1 MILRLVIAFASL
13 ISLIFCNNS
22 GSWSIENG
30 YTPVVKK
37 NYIVLS
43 NTSTNEERITSER
56 VRGKFTIYCDG
67 VRLSLSIN
75 WGEYA
80 NLSTANVYYY
90 ISNYGLWEDNWKM
103 SNSGEISYASDAL
116 LLLMQLTTTDSL
128 AIGIRPKYLNE
139 IRYYFI
145 INGLTEIIN
154 SNQDIFGDY
163 SQIIG
168 KVFHDRDKTS
178 GKENLNNILS
188 DYISKE
194 IDLRSLR
201 VKLFDND
208 KFVFRPI
215 WYESELEASHNTSA
229 DDSKIIYYNRWLKK
243 KGTLFTH
250 KDIRVTRMFVK
261 APKIIPY
268 KDITDV
274 EIKGNTVSGYRIHI
288 NNKYLTRF
296 SRTDKERVEQIK
308 KFIINRSTY
317 SKTS

>member
-1 MILRLVIAFASL
+1 MIPRLIIAFTSFVSL
-13 ISLIFCNNS
+13 VLCNNS
-22 GSWSIENG
+22 GSWLVKSG
-30 YTPVVKK
+30 YSPDTDK
-37 NYIVLS
+37 NYIFLS

-56 VRGKFTIYCDG
+56 VSGKFTIYCDG
-67 VRLSLSIN
+67 IRLSLSIN

-80 NLSTANVYYY
+80 NLSTGNVYYY
-90 ISNYGLWEDNWKM
+90 MSNYGLWEQDWSMAKN
-103 SNSGEISYASDAL
+103 GEISYAPDPL
-116 LLLMQLTTTDSL
+116 LLLMQLTTADSL

-139 IRYYFI
+139 IRYYFNI
-145 INGLTEIIN
+145 IGLSEIIN
-154 SNQDIFGDY
+154 SNQDIFGEY
-163 SQIIG
+163 SQIINE
-168 KVFHDRDKTS
+168 VFRDSNKTS

-215 WYESELEASHNTSA
+215 WYESKLEASHNISA
-229 DDSKIIYYNRWLKK
+229 GDKNIIYYNRWLKK

-250 KDIRVTRMFVK
+250 EDIRVTKMFVK
-261 APKIIPY
+261 EPKIIPY

-274 EIKGNTVSGYRIHI
+274 QIKGNIVSGYRLHI
-288 NNKYLTRF
+288 NNKYLTNF
-296 SRTDKERVEQIK
+296 SRTKKDKVEQIK
-308 KFIINRSTY
+308 KFIINRSIY

>member
-1 MILRLVIAFASL
+1 MIPRLIISFTSFLSL
-13 ISLIFCNNS
+13 VLCNTS
-22 GSWSIENG
+22 GNWSIENG
-30 YTPVVKK
+30 YNPVIDK
-37 NYIVLS
+37 NYIFLS

-90 ISNYGLWEDNWKM
+90 ISKYGLWEDNWKM
-103 SNSGEISYASDAL
+103 SNSGEISYASDPL

-128 AIGIRPKYLNE
+128 AIGIRPKYINE
-139 IRYYFI
+139 IRYYFN
-145 INGLTEIIN
+145 INGLAEIIK
-154 SNQDIFGDY
+154 SNQDIFGEY
-163 SQIIG
+163 SQIISN
-168 KVFHDRDKTS
+168 VFHDSDKTS
-178 GKENLNNILS
+178 GKMNQDNMLN

-194 IDLRSLR
+194 SDIRSLR
-201 VKLFDND
+201 EKLFDND

-215 WYESELEASHNTSA
+215 WYESKLEESHNISA

-268 KDITDV
+268 KDITEV
-274 EIKGNTVSGYRIHI
+274 EIKGNIVSGYRLHI
-288 NNKYLTRF
+288 NNRYLTRF
-296 SRTDKERVEQIK
+296 SRTEKVMVEQIK
-308 KFIINRSTY
+308 KFIINRSIY

>member
-1 MILRLVIAFASL
+1 MIPRLIIAFTSFVSL
-13 ISLIFCNNS
+13 VLCNNS
-22 GSWSIENG
+22 GNWLVKSG
-30 YTPVVKK
+30 YSPDAD
-37 NYIVLS
+37 NNFIFLS

-56 VRGKFTIYCDG
+56 VSGKFTIYCDG
-67 VRLSLSIN
+67 VRLSLSVN

-80 NLSTANVYYY
+80 NLSTGNVYYY
-90 ISNYGLWEDNWKM
+90 ISNYGLWEEDWRMAKN
-103 SNSGEISYASDAL
+103 GEISYAPDPL
-116 LLLMQLTTTDSL
+116 LLLMQLTTMDSL

-139 IRYYFI
+139 IRYYFNI
-145 INGLTEIIN
+145 IGLSEIIN
-154 SNQDIFGDY
+154 SNQDIFGEY
-163 SQIIG
+163 SQIINE
-168 KVFHDRDKTS
+168 VFRDSNTTS

-215 WYESELEASHNTSA
+215 WYESKLEASHNISA
-229 DDSKIIYYNRWLKK
+229 GNKNIIYYNRWLKK

-250 KDIRVTRMFVK
+250 EDIRVTRMFVK
-261 APKIIPY
+261 ALKIIPY

-274 EIKGNTVSGYRIHI
+274 QIKGNIISGYRLHI
-288 NNKYLTRF
+288 NNRYLTNF
-296 SRTDKERVEQIK
+296 SRTKKDKVEQIK
-308 KFIINRSTY
+308 KFIINRSIY

>member
-1 MILRLVIAFASL
+1 MIPRLIIAFTSFVSFVL
-13 ISLIFCNNS
+13 CNNS
-22 GSWSIENG
+22 GNWLVKSG
-30 YTPVVKK
+30 YRPDAD
-37 NYIVLS
+37 NNFIFLS

-56 VRGKFTIYCDG
+56 VSGKFTIYCDG
-67 VRLSLSIN
+67 DRLSLSIN

-80 NLSTANVYYY
+80 NLSTGNVYYY
-90 ISNYGLWEDNWKM
+90 MSNYGLWEEDWSMAKN
-103 SNSGEISYASDAL
+103 GEISYAPDPL

-139 IRYYFI
+139 IRYYF
-145 INGLTEIIN
+145 NNSGLSEIIN
-154 SNQDIFGDY
+154 SNQDIFGEY
-163 SQIIG
+163 SQIINE
-168 KVFHDRDKTS
+168 VFRNSNKTS
-178 GKENLNNILS
+178 GKVNLNNILS

-215 WYESELEASHNTSA
+215 WYESKLEASHNISA
-229 DDSKIIYYNRWLKK
+229 GDKNIIYYNRWLKK

-250 KDIRVTRMFVK
+250 EDIRVTKMFVK

-274 EIKGNTVSGYRIHI
+274 QIKGNIISGYRLHI
-288 NNKYLTRF
+288 NNRYLTNF
-296 SRTDKERVEQIK
+296 SRTKKDKVEQIK
-308 KFIINRSTY
+308 KFIINRSIY
-317 SKTS
+317 SKTI

>member
-1 MILRLVIAFASL
+1 MIQRLIIVFLFLLSL
-13 ISLIFCNNS
+13 VFCNNS
-22 GSWSIENG
+22 GNWLIKNG
-30 YTPVVKK
+30 YNPDADR
-37 NYIVLS
+37 NFIFLS
-43 NTSTNEERITSER
+43 NTSTNEERVTSER

-90 ISNYGLWEDNWKM
+90 MGGYGLWEDNWKM
-103 SNSGEISYASDAL
+103 SNSGEISYASDPL

-139 IRYYFI
+139 IRYYFNI
-145 INGLTEIIN
+145 SGLTEIIN
-154 SNQDIFGDY
+154 SNQDIFGQY
-163 SQIIG
+163 SQVISN
-168 KVFHDRDKTS
+168 VFHGSDKTS
-178 GKENLNNILS
+178 GKVNQYNMLN

-194 IDLRSLR
+194 IELRSLR
-201 VKLFDND
+201 VNLFDND
-208 KFVFRPI
+208 KFVFSPI
-215 WYESELEASHNTSA
+215 WYESKLEASHNISS

-243 KGTLFTH
+243 KGTLFTQ

-274 EIKGNTVSGYRIHI
+274 EIKGNIVSGYRLHI
-288 NNKYLTRF
+288 NNRYLTSF
-296 SRTDKERVEQIK
+296 SRTEKEKVEQIK
-308 KFIINRSTY
+308 KFIVNRTIY
-317 SKTS
+317 SKTR

>member
-1 MILRLVIAFASL
+1 MIPRLIIAFTSL
-13 ISLIFCNNS
+13 LSLIFCNNS
-22 GSWSIENG
+22 GLWSVENG
-30 YTPVVKK
+30 YSPGVDK
-37 NYIVLS
+37 NYIFLS

-90 ISNYGLWEDNWKM
+90 MGGYGLWEDNWKM
-103 SNSGEISYASDAL
+103 SNSGEISYASDPL

-139 IRYYFI
+139 IRYYFNI
-145 INGLTEIIN
+145 SGLTEIIN
-154 SNQDIFGDY
+154 SNQDIFGEY
-163 SQIIG
+163 SQIIS
-168 KVFHDRDKTS
+168 KVFHDSDKTS
-178 GKENLNNILS
+178 GKVSQYNMLN

-194 IDLRSLR
+194 MDIRSLR

-215 WYESELEASHNTSA
+215 WYESKLEASHNISA
-229 DDSKIIYYNRWLKK
+229 EDSKIIYYNRWLKK

-274 EIKGNTVSGYRIHI
+274 EIKGNIVSGYRLHI
-288 NNKYLTRF
+288 NNRYLTSF
-296 SRTDKERVEQIK
+296 SRTEKEKVEQIK
-308 KFIINRSTY
+308 KFIVNRSIY

>member
-1 MILRLVIAFASL
+1 
-13 ISLIFCNNS
+13 
-22 GSWSIENG
+22 
-30 YTPVVKK
+30 
-37 NYIVLS
+37 
-43 NTSTNEERITSER
+43 

-80 NLSTANVYYY
+80 NLSAANVYYY
-90 ISNYGLWEDNWKM
+90 MSNYGLWEDNWKM
-103 SNSGEISYASDAL
+103 SNSGEISYASDPL

-139 IRYYFI
+139 IRYSFNI
-145 INGLTEIIN
+145 SGLTEIIN
-154 SNQDIFGDY
+154 SNQHIFGEY
-163 SQIIG
+163 SRRIG
-168 KVFHDRDKTS
+168 KVFHGRDKTS
-178 GKENLNNILS
+178 RKVNQDNMLN

-194 IDLRSLR
+194 MDIRSLR
-201 VKLFDND
+201 AKLIDND

-215 WYESELEASHNTSA
+215 WYESKLEASHNISA

-261 APKIIPY
+261 APKIIAY

-274 EIKGNTVSGYRIHI
+274 EIKGNTVSGYRLHI
-288 NNKYLTRF
+288 NNRYLTRF
-296 SRTDKERVEQIK
+296 SRTERDKIEEIK
-308 KFIINRSTY
+308 KFIINRSIY

>member
-1 MILRLVIAFASL
+1 MIQRIIIVFPFLLGFV
-13 ISLIFCNNS
+13 FCNNS
-22 GSWSIENG
+22 GSWLNKNG
-30 YTPVVKK
+30 YNPDADR
-37 NYIVLS
+37 NFIFLS

-80 NLSTANVYYY
+80 NFSTANVYYY
-90 ISNYGLWEDNWKM
+90 MSDYGLWEENWNM
-103 SNSGEISYASDAL
+103 SNSGKISFASDPL
-116 LLLMQLTTTDSL
+116 LLLMQMTTTDSL

-139 IRYYFI
+139 IRYYFNI
-145 INGLTEIIN
+145 SGLTEIIN
-154 SNQDIFGDY
+154 SNQHIFGEY

-168 KVFHDRDKTS
+168 KVFHGRDKTS
-178 GKENLNNILS
+178 RKVNQDNMLN

-194 IDLRSLR
+194 MDIRSLR
-201 VKLFDND
+201 AKLIDND

-215 WYESELEASHNTSA
+215 WYESKLEASHNISA

-261 APKIIPY
+261 APKIIAY

-274 EIKGNTVSGYRIHI
+274 EIKGNTVSGYRLHI
-288 NNKYLTRF
+288 NNRYLTRF
-296 SRTDKERVEQIK
+296 SRTERDKIEEIK
-308 KFIINRSTY
+308 KFIINRSIY

>member
-1 MILRLVIAFASL
+1 MIPRLIIAFTSFVSFVL
-13 ISLIFCNNS
+13 CNNS
-22 GSWSIENG
+22 GNWLVKSG
-30 YTPVVKK
+30 YSPDADK
-37 NYIVLS
+37 NFIFLS

-56 VRGKFTIYCDG
+56 VSGKFTIYCDG
-67 VRLSLSIN
+67 DRLSLSIN

-80 NLSTANVYYY
+80 NLSTGNVYYY
-90 ISNYGLWEDNWKM
+90 MSNYGLWEEDWSMAKN
-103 SNSGEISYASDAL
+103 GEISYAPDPL

-139 IRYYFI
+139 IRYYFNI
-145 INGLTEIIN
+145 IGLSDIIN
-154 SNQDIFGDY
+154 SNQDIFGEY
-163 SQIIG
+163 SQIINE
-168 KVFHDRDKTS
+168 VFRDSNKTS

-208 KFVFRPI
+208 KFIFRPI
-215 WYESELEASHNTSA
+215 WYESKLEASHNISA
-229 DDSKIIYYNRWLKK
+229 GDKNIIYYNRWLKK

-250 KDIRVTRMFVK
+250 EDIRVTRMFVK

-274 EIKGNTVSGYRIHI
+274 QIKGNIISGYRLHI
-288 NNKYLTRF
+288 NNRYLTSF
-296 SRTDKERVEQIK
+296 SRTKKDKVEQIK
-308 KFIINRSTY
+308 KFIINRSIY
-317 SKTS
+317 SKTI